1 MLLYNVANLII
12 SNSINDTQR
21 KLLGDI
27 EMKRLFKC
35 IGLFVGWLQ
44 GGLYDFNSLPVSFF
58 THMSHEDVDTVMTV
72 HSKYSCK
79 LLFTAAV

>member
-1 MLLYNVANLII
+1 MLSCNVVNDII

-27 EMKRLFKC
+27 EMKRLFSC
-35 IGLFVGWLQ
+35 AGLFVGWLQ
-44 GGLYDFNSLPVSFF
+44 GGLYDFNTLPISFF
-58 THMSHEDVDTVMTV
+58 THLSHEDVDTVMTV

-79 LLFTAAV
+79 LFTAAI